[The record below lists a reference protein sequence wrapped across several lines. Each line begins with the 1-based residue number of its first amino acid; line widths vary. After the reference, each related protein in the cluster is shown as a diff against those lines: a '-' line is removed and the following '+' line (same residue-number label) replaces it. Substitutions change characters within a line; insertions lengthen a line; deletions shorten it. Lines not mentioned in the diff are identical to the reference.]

1 MYTFALTP
9 PSPLEHTYFMDGP
22 KAYVKF
28 SGEQAGPK
36 AMRSSNL
43 GRQNSC
49 VTIEIC
55 ETEISIKKGSASP
68 SIKLIQ
74 FPLTLAWGS
83 TVHKVEGLSLEQDD
97 TDFDL
102 QNQKSFAPGK
112 MYIALS
118 RVKTYD
124 NLYCIGEF
132 KKSAIKVDK
141 DALLEYKC
149 LKQNDWFSAIK
160 WNAISGNTV
169 TVLVHNV
176 RYFQDLLMI

>member
-22 KAYVKF
+22 KVYVKF

-68 SIKLIQ
+68 SIKLTQ

-97 TDFDL
+97 T
-102 QNQKSFAPGK
+102 
-112 MYIALS
+112 
-118 RVKTYD
+118 
-124 NLYCIGEF
+124 EF